1 MRTIQILSAVGL
13 VVLAG
18 NLVAPPQVQAQEEV
32 PKDIIATQIRKQ
44 GFACEKPQNAVLDKE
59 ASKPDEPEWILT
71 CESARYRVR
80 MIPDQAAQVEVLGE

>member
-1 MRTIQILSAVGL
+1 MRTIQILSALGL
-13 VVLAG
+13 VLLAG
-18 NLVAPPQVQAQEEV
+18 NLAAPPQVQAEGEV

-44 GFACEKPQNAVLDKE
+44 GFACENPQDAVRDKE
-59 ASKPDEPEWILT
+59 ASKPDEPVWILT